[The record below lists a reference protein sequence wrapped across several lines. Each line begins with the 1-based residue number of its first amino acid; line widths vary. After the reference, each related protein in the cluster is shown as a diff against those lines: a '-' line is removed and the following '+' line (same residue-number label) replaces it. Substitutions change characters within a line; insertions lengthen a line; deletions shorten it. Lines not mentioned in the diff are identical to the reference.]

1 MKLSNKSSLVIID
14 HCRIVSNELRL
25 YPLSFP
31 FLSPPR
37 NGGCCTVDDRLFNL
51 KETGSR
57 EGEIRK
63 ERKPPAFV
71 YAYFWSGHATQR
83 RVETRSDARGRALA
97 RNESRRCTHTKGQ
110 IWVEDARM
118 REPFVIGFSRGK
130 WVETREIL
138 AEAMATATRRFV

>member
-31 FLSPPR
+31 FLSPSKR
-37 NGGCCTVDDRLFNL
+37 RMLHGRLFNL
-51 KETGSR
+51 EETGSR